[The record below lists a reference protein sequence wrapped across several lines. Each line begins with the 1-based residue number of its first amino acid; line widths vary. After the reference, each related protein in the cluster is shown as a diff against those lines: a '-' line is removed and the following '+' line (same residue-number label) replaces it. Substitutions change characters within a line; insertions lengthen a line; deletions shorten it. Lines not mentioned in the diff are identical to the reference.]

1 MRNTTKAIIIT
12 LAVLTIG
19 CTGKGPLPSG
29 KNAGRDRDTLHT
41 LQAAMSIYAYQPVRA
56 LQIIDSAVIVD
67 NLNDVRADIARA
79 RIYSSSLRKDELD
92 SMLGG
97 PAGIR
102 FDTARAI
109 GERVLR
115 HDSVKV
121 DLKKQKSILEILT
134 YVARMQEDTTRWML
148 RAGELLNVCHQ
159 LGAGSETDALRTEAE
174 IGAAFYVM
182 GQQEQGMA
190 KLDSA
195 IFQLESSFIGEDK
208 KGAFNE
214 LDALIVALKRKISVL
229 SKNDK
234 YAETLPLARSI
245 IERLADY
252 EQHPDDYHDDSPR
265 EPKDATQRIDYIEF
279 YRNQAQ
285 NFITAA
291 YTALSE
297 DGSMIATFEDIER
310 KVLDATT
317 REHLARYN
325 ALEQRMKA
333 EHHQLEAKLQQ
344 DKTNKAIL
352 TAVAIG
358 IIALL
363 AVAFAAF
370 VIVKNRTISRKN
382 RLLAQQIAD
391 ALNYKELYRQ
401 ERQVQTPAATPPD
414 INTLSDEQLFK
425 HINDVIMSERLF
437 LDPKFERQT
446 IMDRFQLSKERVG
459 AIFSKFSDHAKLN
472 SYILQLRLEHAAM
485 LLVEKPDLN
494 IVQVA
499 TDSGFSSGTYFSD
512 RFRQHFGMSPTD
524 YRKAHQSAKKP

>member
-1 MRNTTKAIIIT
+1 
-12 LAVLTIG
+12 
-19 CTGKGPLPSG
+19 
-29 KNAGRDRDTLHT
+29 
-41 LQAAMSIYAYQPVRA
+41 MSIYAYQPVRA

-79 RIYSSSLRKDELD
+79 RIYSSSQRKDELD

-174 IGAAFYVM
+174 IGAALYVM

-310 KVLDATT
+310 KELDATT

-344 DKTNKAIL
+344 GHPHCRRHRHHRPAGRRLCCLRHRQEQNHQPQEQAPRTADCRRPELQGALPAGATGADASRHPTRHQYAQRR
-352 TAVAIG
+352 TAV
-358 IIALL
+358 
-363 AVAFAAF
+363 
-370 VIVKNRTISRKN
+370 
-382 RLLAQQIAD
+382 Q
-391 ALNYKELYRQ
+391 
-401 ERQVQTPAATPPD
+401 
-414 INTLSDEQLFK
+414 
-425 HINDVIMSERLF
+425 
-437 LDPKFERQT
+437 
-446 IMDRFQLSKERVG
+446 
-459 AIFSKFSDHAKLN
+459 
-472 SYILQLRLEHAAM
+472 
-485 LLVEKPDLN
+485 
-494 IVQVA
+494 
-499 TDSGFSSGTYFSD
+499 
-512 RFRQHFGMSPTD
+512 
-524 YRKAHQSAKKP
+524 AHQ